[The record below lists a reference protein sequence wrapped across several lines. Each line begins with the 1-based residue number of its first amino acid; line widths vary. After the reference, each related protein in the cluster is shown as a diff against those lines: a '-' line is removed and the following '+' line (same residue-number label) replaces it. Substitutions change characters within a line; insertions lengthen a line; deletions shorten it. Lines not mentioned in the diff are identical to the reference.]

1 MTNLKKYDSQTITR
15 LIIGGI
21 LIVFIIGDGLI
32 YFIYGSGAAGMGLLC
47 LGAAMLPIL
56 FIMLVIWL
64 MDWIVKRANKNS

>member
-1 MTNLKKYDSQTITR
+1 MTNLKKYESQTITR

-32 YFIYGSGAAGMGLLC
+32 LVFYGSGAAGLGLVC
-47 LGAAMLPIL
+47 LAAAMLPIL
-56 FIMLVIWL
+56 LIMLVIWL